1 MEFST
6 GLNSL
11 KSYLTMNN
19 GEMLF
24 RQFYSGYSPCSRCAY
39 CVSSKR
45 REDSGGDPRVFFEIF
60 MLYY

>member
-1 MEFST
+1 MTYYRRLLDCLGAFRMEFST

-24 RQFYSGYSPCSRCAY
+24 RQFYSGYSPCISLLVLRI
-39 CVSSKR
+39 KQK
-45 REDSGGDPRVFFEIF
+45 
-60 MLYY
+60 